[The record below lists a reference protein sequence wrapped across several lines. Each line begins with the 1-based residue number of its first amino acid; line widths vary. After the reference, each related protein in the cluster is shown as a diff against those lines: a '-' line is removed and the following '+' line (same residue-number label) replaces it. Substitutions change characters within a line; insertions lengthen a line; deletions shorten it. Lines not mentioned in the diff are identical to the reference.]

1 MKLSAA
7 DRLSALPAS
16 SLLRL
21 AAPDGATAAVH
32 LHGATVVSWV
42 PSAAAG
48 ERLFVSSAAALDG
61 SAPVRGGIPLA
72 FPRFAA
78 GLPSRAA
85 SAGAAMPFHGFARN
99 ADWRVVSSAPG
110 GAELALDG
118 DAVRAPRA
126 RWRAGAAARRAQYSL
141 RRPALFWRAGRRR
154 CGVCGLAARLLA
166 APGRFL

>member
-1 MKLSAA
+1 MAA
-7 DRLSALPAS
+7 SRLSSLPAS

-21 AAPDGATAAVH
+21 SAPDGATAAVH

-42 PSAAAG
+42 PSASVG

-85 SAGAAMPFHGFARN
+85 SAGTAMPFHGFARN
-99 ADWRVVSSAPG
+99 ADWRVVASAPG
-110 GAELALDG
+110 SAELALDG
-118 DAVRAPRA
+118 DAVRA
-126 RWRAGAAARRAQYSL
+126 RAGAGGAPGVADLQQAVL
-141 RRPALFWRAGRRR
+141 RHHLSPLHAGRRR
-154 CGVCGLAARLLA
+154 RCVCGLAARLLA
-166 APGRFL
+166 APGPLL